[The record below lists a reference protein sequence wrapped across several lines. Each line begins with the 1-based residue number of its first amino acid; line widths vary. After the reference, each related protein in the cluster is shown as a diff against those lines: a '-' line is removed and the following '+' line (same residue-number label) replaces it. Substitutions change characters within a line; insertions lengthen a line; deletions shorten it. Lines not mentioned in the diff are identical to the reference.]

1 MMDESLLLVDGSSYL
16 YRAFYALPDLRN
28 SKGEPTGAI
37 YGVISML
44 RKLIM
49 EYDPK
54 YFVCVFDAPGK
65 TFRNDISS
73 DYKSNRPSMP
83 EELVFQIDKIHQII
97 NALGLFVLSVNG
109 VEADDVIGTIAKT
122 ASKLDNL
129 QVIIS
134 TGDKDLAQ
142 LVNSKIRIINTMNGE
157 ILDNAGVLKKFGVN
171 PALIVDYLMLV
182 GDSVDNIPGVPKIGP
197 KTAIKLLNEF
207 GNIDNIILSADKIKG
222 IVGANLIKFIPNF
235 TITKE
240 LLTIKCDCILSSYF
254 EKIEDFSRKPLNINL
269 LKDLYLNLGF
279 SSWLNDL
286 NKIDI
291 KPQTKMVDKE
301 LNLCLNFCLV
311 NNANSFKDF
320 FMKLEKS
327 ELTIIDT
334 YIIKSIFLSS
344 IRLMALSFLID
355 DITYYIPF
363 YNLELNSITRVEILS
378 ILKPWLENNN
388 KFKILYDA
396 KTSLHVFS
404 ILNID
409 LNGIKDD
416 VMLEAYVLDSHNNL
430 DLYKLVDK
438 FLCCD
443 YLSHDDVFGRGQK
456 TKNIESI
463 SNEIISKYF
472 SQRINFIKKLHFL
485 LRPLLAKEIN
495 LEYIYDLEK
504 VISRNL
510 KLIEANG
517 VKIDKSDL
525 ENQSSFLEGK
535 ILELEREIY
544 ILAETEFNINSPKQ
558 LGDVLFKLM
567 NLPIIRKTSSGLP
580 STDESVLSKLSQK
593 YKLPKLV
600 LDYRALSKLKST
612 YTDKLPRMVD
622 PKTNR
627 VHTTYSQVG
636 VITGRLSSFDP
647 NLQNIPV
654 RTEIGRLIRKAF
666 IPERDCLFVSAD
678 YSQIELRIM
687 AHFSQDDNLQTS
699 FKNGID
705 VHLSTASEIFG
716 LPIDIISD
724 DQRRTAKMINFGL
737 IYGMGVFG
745 LASNLNIDNLSAQ
758 NYINKYFARY
768 PGVLNYINS
777 VKSNVREL
785 GYVETI
791 FGRRL
796 YLPTASKKSFNKQAI
811 DRLAINAP
819 IQGTAADLIKKAM
832 VSVQEWLNFKNLKS
846 KIVMQVHDELILEV
860 PQVELT
866 IIIDNISNL
875 MCNVIDLN
883 IPLVVDIGVGNNWS
897 EAH

>member
-1 MMDESLLLVDGSSYL
+1 MDESLLLVDGSSYL